1 MRDAESSGYGGTN
14 FYAMTHQKMLEW
26 LDEAS
31 EPSVR
36 LAGDRLRQASLDLM
50 DVAEKLKGRVGTA
63 NEEWKGEAQQ
73 AFDEW
78 AMSIVSSTL
87 SLSDY
92 SGNSATWMAN
102 ASQAIASAKSAIPRY
117 TSHEQAKANLRA
129 AQDYPNDPDSAVVAR
144 NAAKAAAASDK
155 LDDILAKEAQNKQEA
170 AAEMTRL
177 SSSYT
182 WSSYYMSSFEPP
194 TFPPP
199 PGEFVPERTDR
210 LGSGTADSTSGGQRY
225 SSSSDTRSG
234 TRSDTVTGTRPD
246 ANTGTDTDTGTP
258 PSQSHTPSTPDTP
271 STPPSGDSTGPSRPS
286 TPDGHTET
294 RPDTPADLGIDSVET
309 LPPSTTGPSGQTG
322 PTGQNPGGGPPVTK
336 PEGGATPPF
345 VTTTGIPPAAGKGG
359 LPGTLPSTGPVT
371 GGSRGPL
378 GSGRGMPGLPGMPGA
393 VREGISGGRPV
404 PSTQGRPATGIPRGT
419 VIGGETG
426 GRNGSGVGRGGM
438 GMGGGMGGAMGG
450 GSGAGRNGATGRR
463 LAGETGGIVG
473 GKAQRSA
480 GTGGARPFTAGG
492 SGLVRGG
499 NTRPDEEREER
510 NGERPDYLVEDEET
524 WQQGNRRPAPPVID

>member
-36 LAGDRLRQASLDLM
+36 LAGDRLRQASADLL
-50 DVAEKLKGRVGTA
+50 DVAEKLKGRVGRA

-117 TSHEQAKANLRA
+117 TSNEQAKANLRA

-155 LDDILAKEAQNKQEA
+155 LDDILAKEAQSKQEA

-177 SSSYT
+177 SSAYQ
-182 WSSYYMSSFEPP
+182 WSGFYMTSMEPP

-199 PGEFVPERTDR
+199 PGEFVPDYAGDRGSRGGTLGGERH
-210 LGSGTADSTSGGQRY
+210 SSTP
-225 SSSSDTRSG
+225 DTRSG

-271 STPPSGDSTGPSRPS
+271 STPPSGGPTGPSGPS
-286 TPDGHTET
+286 TPTTPDSHTET
-294 RPDTPADLGIDSVET
+294 RPDTPVDLGIDSVET
-309 LPPSTTGPSGQTG
+309 LPPSTTGPTGPSG
-322 PTGQNPGGGPPVTK
+322 PTGQNPGGAPPVTK
-336 PEGGATPPF
+336 PDGGATPPF
-345 VTTTGIPPAAGKGG
+345 ITTTGIPPTAGKGG
-359 LPGTLPSTGPVT
+359 LPGALPSTGPVT
-371 GGSRGPL
+371 GGTRGPL
-378 GSGRGMPGLPGMPGA
+378 GSGRGLPGMPGA
-393 VREGISGGRPV
+393 IREGISGGRAV

-473 GKAQRSA
+473 GKAQRSGGA
-480 GTGGARPFTAGG
+480 SGGARPFTAGG
-492 SGLVRGG
+492 TGLVRGG
-499 NTRPDEEREER
+499 TTRPGEEREER